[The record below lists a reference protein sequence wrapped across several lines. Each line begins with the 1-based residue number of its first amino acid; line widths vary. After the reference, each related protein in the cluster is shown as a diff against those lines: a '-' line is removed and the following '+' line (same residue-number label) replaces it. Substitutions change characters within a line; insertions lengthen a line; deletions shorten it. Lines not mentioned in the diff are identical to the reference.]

1 MQTESKE
8 LARRNSNH
16 IEVALLW
23 NPSDGRV
30 SVWILDET
38 TGEEFE
44 FAVDPACALDAFEH
58 PYAYAAMGAG
68 REGVR
73 V

>member
-16 IEVALLW
+16 IEVALFW
-23 NPSDGRV
+23 NPRDGRV

-38 TGEEFE
+38 TGEELE
-44 FAVDPACALDAFEH
+44 FGVDPTCALDAFEH
-58 PYAYAAMGAG
+58 PYAYAANGAVP
-68 REGVR
+68 EGVR